1 MQVTP
6 LVMHLRA
13 NCPSFTNGVS
23 GGIDWESIERSSN
36 LKGLAA
42 YLVLT
47 DEHADP
53 SEAQNKVVQD
63 VSEEFDVCVVFPQRS
78 GDERGL
84 AVGDLVDAVRKELCR
99 ALVGYSPD
107 PDYDPIEYTGREML
121 LNSRDKAVYRFSF
134 VTAFQLGRNR
144 ATDPAETWQEREA
157 DGLPPLEGLNIDY
170 DFIDPLND
178 KNLSNSG
185 RPDGRVEFQTREDL
199 PQ

>member
-1 MQVTP
+1 MKVTP

-13 NCPSFTNGVS
+13 HCPGFTNAVT
-23 GGIDWESIERSSN
+23 GGIDWESIEKSSK
-36 LKGLAA
+36 LSGLAA
-42 YLVLT
+42 YVVLT
-47 DEHADP
+47 DERADP
-53 SEAQNKVVQD
+53 SEAQNVILQD
-63 VSEEFDVCVVFPQRS
+63 VTEEFDVCVVFPQRA

-84 AVGDLVDAVRKELCR
+84 AVGDQVDAVRKELCR
-99 ALVGYSPD
+99 ALVGFKPE
-107 PDYDPIEYTGREML
+107 PEYDPVEYVGREML

-144 ATDPAETWQEREA
+144 STDPAETWQEHEL

>member
-13 NCPSFTNGVS
+13 HCQIFANAVS

-36 LKGLAA
+36 LKGLSA

-47 DEHADP
+47 DENADP
-53 SEAQNKVVQD
+53 ARTQNKVVQD

-84 AVGDLVDAVRKELCR
+84 AVGDLVDAVRKELCL
-99 ALVGYSPD
+99 ALVGFAPE
-107 PDYDPIEYTGREML
+107 PGYDPIEYIGRKML
-121 LNSRDKAVYRFSF
+121 LNSRDKAVYSFSF

-144 ATDPAETWQEREA
+144 VTEPAETWQEREA
-157 DGLPPLEGLNIDY
+157 DGFPPLEGLSIDY

-178 KNLSNSG
+178 KNLSKSG